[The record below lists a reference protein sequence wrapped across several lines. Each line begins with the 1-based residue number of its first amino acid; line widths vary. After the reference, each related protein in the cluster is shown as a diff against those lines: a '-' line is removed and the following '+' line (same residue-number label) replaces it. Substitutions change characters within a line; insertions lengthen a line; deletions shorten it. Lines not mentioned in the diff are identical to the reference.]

1 MEAWVVLKYVHIL
14 AVVVALGANFTY
26 AFWLTRAGRDSE
38 RLVFV
43 IESIRRLD
51 RRVANPGYIVAAIAG
66 VGIVLTGPYRFE
78 TPWIVAAIVL
88 YVLVAVLGIAL
99 YAPAVRVQL
108 ELARRAPESE
118 AYGAAARRAQALG
131 LLVTAIVV
139 VIVGLMVFKPAL
151 WGSA

>member
-1 MEAWVVLKYVHIL
+1 VEAWVVLKYVHIL

-66 VGIVLTGPYRFE
+66 VGIVLTGPYRLE

>member
-1 MEAWVVLKYVHIL
+1 VEAWVVLKYVHIL

-78 TPWIVAAIVL
+78 TPWIVAASVL

>member
-1 MEAWVVLKYVHIL
+1 VEAWVVLKYVHIL

-66 VGIVLTGPYRFE
+66 VGIDLTGPYRFE

>member
-1 MEAWVVLKYVHIL
+1 VEAWVVLKYVHIL

-118 AYGAAARRAQALG
+118 AYGAAARRARALG